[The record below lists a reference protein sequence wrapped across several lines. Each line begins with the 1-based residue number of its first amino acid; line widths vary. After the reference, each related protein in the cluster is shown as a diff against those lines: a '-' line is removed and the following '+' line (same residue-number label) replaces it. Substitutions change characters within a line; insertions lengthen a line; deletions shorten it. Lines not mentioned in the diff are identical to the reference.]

1 MKYQKFVMVGAG
13 LALSLALTACGGAQQ
28 QNTQSTTHPQTK
40 QEQQAPAKKDF
51 DGSKQAEVGEG
62 SVMLATAAGT
72 TENGNVPKLTISK
85 DTQLMQIEVDTN
97 DLDRSAVTHIYVDG
111 IENTKGNYGDSQNAI
126 SLTGDALKAG
136 DHTVEVVQ
144 FKGDDASGEV
154 VFYRKL
160 SYQIAN

>member
-1 MKYQKFVMVGAG
+1 MNARKITVAVAGA
-13 LALSLALTACGGAQQ
+13 ALALTLGACSGQPQ
-28 QNTQSTTHPQTK
+28 QNSQSTTQPQTK
-40 QEQQAPAKKDF
+40 QEQQA
-51 DGSKQAEVGEG
+51 

-72 TENGNVPKLTISK
+72 TENGNVPKLTIQK
-85 DTQLMQIEVDTN
+85 DTQLTQIEVDTK

-126 SLTGDALKAG
+126 SLSGDALKAG

-144 FKGDDASGEV
+144 FKGDDVSGEV

>member
-1 MKYQKFVMVGAG
+1 MKYQKLVMVGAG
-13 LALSLALTACGGAQQ
+13 LALSLTLAACGGAPQ
-28 QNTQSTTHPQTK
+28 QNTQSTTQPQTK

-62 SVMLATAAGT
+62 SVMLSTAAGT
-72 TENGNVPKLTISK
+72 TENGNVPKLTIQK
-85 DTQLMQIEVDTN
+85 DTQLTQIEVDTK

-111 IENTKGNYGDSQNAI
+111 IENTKGNYGDSQNTI
-126 SLTGDALKAG
+126 SISGDALKAG

-144 FKGDDASGEV
+144 FKGDNASGEV

>member
-1 MKYQKFVMVGAG
+1 MNARKIAVAVAGA
-13 LALSLALTACGGAQQ
+13 ALALTLGACGGAPQ
-28 QNTQSTTHPQTK
+28 QNTQSTARPQTK

-72 TENGNVPKLTISK
+72 TENGNVPKMTIQK
-85 DTQLMQIEVDTN
+85 DTQLTQIEVDTK

-111 IENTKGNYGDSQNAI
+111 IENTKGNYGDPQNAI
-126 SLTGDALKAG
+126 SLSGDALKAG

-144 FKGDDASGEV
+144 FKGDDVSGEV

>member
-13 LALSLALTACGGAQQ
+13 LVLSLVLTACGGAPQ
-28 QNTQSTTHPQTK
+28 QNTQSTAQPQTK

-72 TENGNVPKLTISK
+72 TENGNVPKLTIQK
-85 DTQLMQIEVDTN
+85 DTQLTQIEVDTK

>member
-1 MKYQKFVMVGAG
+1 MKYQKFVMVSAG
-13 LALSLALTACGGAQQ
+13 LALSLALTACGGAPQ
-28 QNTQSTTHPQTK
+28 QNTQSTIQPQTK

-62 SVMLATAAGT
+62 SVILATAAGT

-85 DTQLMQIEVDTN
+85 DAQLTQIEVDTK

-126 SLTGDALKAG
+126 SLSGDALKAG

-144 FKGDDASGEV
+144 FKGDGASSEV
-154 VFYRKL
+154 IFYRKL

>member
-13 LALSLALTACGGAQQ
+13 LVLSLVLTACGGAPQ
-28 QNTQSTTHPQTK
+28 QNTQSTAQPQTK

-72 TENGNVPKLTISK
+72 TENGNVPKLTIQK
-85 DTQLMQIEVDTN
+85 DTQLTQIEVDTK

-126 SLTGDALKAG
+126 SLSGDALKAG

-144 FKGDDASGEV
+144 FKDDDASGEV

>member
-1 MKYQKFVMVGAG
+1 MKYQKFVMVSAG
-13 LALSLALTACGGAQQ
+13 LALSLALTACGGAPQ
-28 QNTQSTTHPQTK
+28 QNTQSTTQPQTK

-62 SVMLATAAGT
+62 SVILATAAGT

-85 DTQLMQIEVDTN
+85 DTQLTQIEVDTK

-126 SLTGDALKAG
+126 SLSGDALKAG

-144 FKGDDASGEV
+144 FKGDGASGEV
-154 VFYRKL
+154 IFYRKL

>member
-1 MKYQKFVMVGAG
+1 MKYQKFAIVGAG
-13 LALSLALTACGGAQQ
+13 LALSLALTACGGAPQ
-28 QNTQSTTHPQTK
+28 QNTQSTTQPQTT

-85 DTQLMQIEVDTN
+85 DTQLTQIEVDTK

>member
-1 MKYQKFVMVGAG
+1 MKYQKLAMVGAG
-13 LALSLALTACGGAQQ
+13 LALSLALTACGGAPQ
-28 QNTQSTTHPQTK
+28 QNTQSTTQPQTK

-62 SVMLATAAGT
+62 SVMLSTAAGT

-85 DTQLMQIEVDTN
+85 DTQLTQIEVDTK

-111 IENTKGNYGDSQNAI
+111 IENTKGNYGDSQNTI
-126 SLTGDALKAG
+126 NLSGDALKAG

-144 FKGDDASGEV
+144 FKGDSTSGEV

>member
-13 LALSLALTACGGAQQ
+13 LVLSLVLTACGGAPQ
-28 QNTQSTTHPQTK
+28 QNTQSTAQPQTK

-72 TENGNVPKLTISK
+72 TENGNVPKLTIQK
-85 DTQLMQIEVDTN
+85 DTQLTQIEVDTK

-126 SLTGDALKAG
+126 SLSGDALKAG
-136 DHTVEVVQ
+136 DHIVEVVQ
-144 FKGDDASGEV
+144 FKGDDVSGEV

>member
-13 LALSLALTACGGAQQ
+13 LALSLALTACGGAPQ
-28 QNTQSTTHPQTK
+28 QNTQSTVQPQTK

-72 TENGNVPKLTISK
+72 TENGNVPKLTIQK
-85 DTQLMQIEVDTN
+85 DTQLTQIEVDTK

-126 SLTGDALKAG
+126 SLSGDALKAG

-144 FKGDDASGEV
+144 FKGDDVSGEV

>member
-1 MKYQKFVMVGAG
+1 MKYQKFVMIGAG
-13 LALSLALTACGGAQQ
+13 LALSLAFTACGGAPQ
-28 QNTQSTTHPQTK
+28 QNTQSTTQPQTK
-40 QEQQAPAKKDF
+40 QEQQAPAKKGF

-85 DTQLMQIEVDTN
+85 DTQLTQIEVDTK

>member
-13 LALSLALTACGGAQQ
+13 LVLSLALTACGGAPQ
-28 QNTQSTTHPQTK
+28 QNTQSTAQPQTK

-62 SVMLATAAGT
+62 SVMLSTAAGT
-72 TENGNVPKLTISK
+72 TENGNVPKLTIQK
-85 DTQLMQIEVDTN
+85 DTQLTQIEVDTK

-126 SLTGDALKAG
+126 SLSGDALKAG

-144 FKGDDASGEV
+144 FKDDDTSGEV
-154 VFYRKL
+154 IFYRKL

>member
-1 MKYQKFVMVGAG
+1 MNARKITVAVAGA
-13 LALSLALTACGGAQQ
+13 ALALTLGACSGQPQ
-28 QNTQSTTHPQTK
+28 QNSQSTTEPQTK

-72 TENGNVPKLTISK
+72 TENGNVPKLTIQK
-85 DTQLMQIEVDTN
+85 DTQLTQIEVDTK

-126 SLTGDALKAG
+126 SLSGDALKAG

-144 FKGDDASGEV
+144 FKGDDVSGEV

>member
-1 MKYQKFVMVGAG
+1 MKYQKFVMIGAG
-13 LALSLALTACGGAQQ
+13 LVLSLVLTACGGAPQ
-28 QNTQSTTHPQTK
+28 QNTQSTAQPQTK

-72 TENGNVPKLTISK
+72 TENGNVPKLTIQK
-85 DTQLMQIEVDTN
+85 DTQLTQIEVDTK

-136 DHTVEVVQ
+136 DHIVEVVQ

>member
-13 LALSLALTACGGAQQ
+13 LALSLALTACGGAPQ
-28 QNTQSTTHPQTK
+28 QNTQSTSQPQAK

-72 TENGNVPKLTISK
+72 TENGNVPKLTIQK
-85 DTQLMQIEVDTN
+85 DTQLTQIEVDTT

>member
-1 MKYQKFVMVGAG
+1 MKYQKIVMVGAG
-13 LALSLALTACGGAQQ
+13 LALSLALTACGGAPQ
-28 QNTQSTTHPQTK
+28 QNTQSTTQPQTK

-62 SVMLATAAGT
+62 SVMLSTAAGT

-85 DTQLMQIEVDTN
+85 DTQLIQIEVDTK

-126 SLTGDALKAG
+126 SLSGDALKAG

-144 FKGDDASGEV
+144 FKGDDVSGEV

>member
-1 MKYQKFVMVGAG
+1 MKHQKFVMVGAG
-13 LALSLALTACGGAQQ
+13 LALSLALTACGGAPQ
-28 QNTQSTTHPQTK
+28 QNTQSTAQPQTK
-40 QEQQAPAKKDF
+40 QEQQAPVKKDF

-72 TENGNVPKLTISK
+72 TENGNVPKLTIQK
-85 DTQLMQIEVDTN
+85 DTQLTQIEVDTK

-136 DHTVEVVQ
+136 DHIVEVVQ

>member
-13 LALSLALTACGGAQQ
+13 LALSLALTACGGAPQ
-28 QNTQSTTHPQTK
+28 QNTQSTAQPQTK

-62 SVMLATAAGT
+62 SVMLSTAAGT

-85 DTQLMQIEVDTN
+85 DTQLTQIEVDTN
-97 DLDRSAVTHIYVDG
+97 DLDRSVVTHIYVDG
-111 IENTKGNYGDSQNAI
+111 VENTKGNMGDSQQAI
-126 SLTGDALKAG
+126 SLSGDALKAG
-136 DHTVEVVQ
+136 DHIVEVVQ

>member
-13 LALSLALTACGGAQQ
+13 LALSLALTACGGAPQ
-28 QNTQSTTHPQTK
+28 QNTQSTTQPQTK
-40 QEQQAPAKKDF
+40 QEQQAPVKKDF

-72 TENGNVPKLTISK
+72 TENGNVPKLTIQK
-85 DTQLMQIEVDTN
+85 DTQLTQIEVDTK
-97 DLDRSAVTHIYVDG
+97 DLDRSAVTYIYVDG

-144 FKGDDASGEV
+144 FKGDDVSGDV

>member
-13 LALSLALTACGGAQQ
+13 LALSLALTACGGAPQ
-28 QNTQSTTHPQTK
+28 QNTQSTTQPQTK

-62 SVMLATAAGT
+62 SVMLSTAAGT

-85 DTQLMQIEVDTN
+85 DTQITQIEVDTK

-111 IENTKGNYGDSQNAI
+111 KEVYKGNMGDSQQSI
-126 SLTGDALKAG
+126 DLSGDALKAG
-136 DHTVEVVQ
+136 NHTVEAAQ

-154 VFYRKL
+154 IFYRKL
-160 SYQIAN
+160 GYQIAN

>member
-13 LALSLALTACGGAQQ
+13 LVLSLVLTACGGSPQ
-28 QNTQSTTHPQTK
+28 QNTQSTAQPQTK

-62 SVMLATAAGT
+62 SVMLATASGT
-72 TENGNVPKLTISK
+72 TENGNVPKLTIQK
-85 DTQLMQIEVDTN
+85 DTQLTQIEVDTK
-97 DLDRSAVTHIYVDG
+97 DLNRSAVTHIYVDG

>member
-13 LALSLALTACGGAQQ
+13 LVLSLVLTACGGAPQ
-28 QNTQSTTHPQTK
+28 QNTQSTAQPQTK

-72 TENGNVPKLTISK
+72 TENGNVPKLTIQK
-85 DTQLMQIEVDTN
+85 DTQLTQIEVDTK

-144 FKGDDASGEV
+144 FKGDDVSGEV

>member
-28 QNTQSTTHPQTK
+28 QNTQSTTQPQTK

-72 TENGNVPKLTISK
+72 TENGNVPKLTIQK
-85 DTQLMQIEVDTN
+85 DTQLTQIEVDTN

-126 SLTGDALKAG
+126 SLSGDALKAG
-136 DHTVEVVQ
+136 GHTVEVVQ
-144 FKGDDASGEV
+144 FKGDDVSGEV
-154 VFYRKL
+154 IFYRKL